1 LRSPTPGVETAEIF
15 EGVLA
20 ITGWWLG
27 IRLAYGFGL
36 RDPTPFTLPSN
47 PDELATLKTELQ
59 EKLLQI
65 EKLEGRARQDSNLR
79 PSDS

>member
-1 LRSPTPGVETAEIF
+1 M
-15 EGVLA
+15 
-20 ITGWWLG
+20 
-27 IRLAYGFGL
+27 AYGFGL

-59 EKLLQI
+59 QKLLQI